1 MVLFGL
7 MFYLA
12 HMMEQEPKQVF
23 NETVEHL
30 NEYIETQKEIIKL
43 QAVKHT
49 SGATGNTAAILLF
62 ALFLSITYLFANV
75 AAALLC
81 ATYLGSL
88 AKAFALIGG
97 INCLI
102 GFILWFFKEQLV
114 VKPIQN
120 IIIKHFTE

>member
-1 MVLFGL
+1 MNLFDA

-12 HMMEQEPKQVF
+12 IMMEQEPKQVF

-49 SGATGNTAAILLF
+49 SGATGNTVAVVLF
-62 ALFLSITYLFANV
+62 ALFLTMTYFFVNL

-81 ATYLGSL
+81 ADYLDSL
-88 AKAFALIGG
+88 AKAFALVGG

-102 GFILWFFKEQLV
+102 GLILWFFRESLV

>member
-1 MVLFGL
+1 
-7 MFYLA
+7 
-12 HMMEQEPKQVF
+12 MEQEPKQVF

-43 QAVKHT
+43 HAVKHT
-49 SGATGNTAAILLF
+49 SSATGNTAAIILF
-62 ALFLSITYLFANV
+62 AVFLSITYLFANI

-81 ATYLGSL
+81 ATYLDSL
-88 AKAFALIGG
+88 AKAFALVGG
-97 INCLI
+97 INFLI
-102 GFILWFFKEQLV
+102 GLTLWFFKQSLV